1 MWYITQYW
9 MMSNSKPGWVW
20 VSGAWFFRVGA
31 LAQEFLSMYKAL
43 GSILR
48 AYVRED
54 YLALDS

>member
-1 MWYITQYW
+1 

-48 AYVRED
+48 TYVRED